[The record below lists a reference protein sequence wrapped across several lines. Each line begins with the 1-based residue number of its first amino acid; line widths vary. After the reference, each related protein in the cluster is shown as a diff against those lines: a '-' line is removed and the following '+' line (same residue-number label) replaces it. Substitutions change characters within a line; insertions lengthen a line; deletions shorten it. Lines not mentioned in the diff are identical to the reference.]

1 MDFLFGILKEV
12 TELHLP
18 VCHVKWCC
26 IEKQINVYR
35 AMDKLV
41 REFEIPNLLLKAGV
55 WFLLA
60 ELIKLLR
67 EDKQRIKLSII
78 SLIIWA

>member
-1 MDFLFGILKEV
+1 
-12 TELHLP
+12 
-18 VCHVKWCC
+18 
-26 IEKQINVYR
+26 
-35 AMDKLV
+35 MDKLV
-41 REFEIPNLLLKAGV
+41 RECEIPNLLLKAGV